1 MSADPTPPPSGMT
14 RAAIAAPNALAAQAG
29 IDVVAMGGTAVD
41 AAIAAHAVTYV
52 TEPGI
57 VSALGG
63 AYVNVWP
70 VDGEP
75 QVIDGNCEMPGRSAA
90 PERFGRGLR
99 DIHLEYGGGISIGA
113 GSGSAATPGSFAAYE
128 LAHER
133 FGRASWQDI
142 LAPAI
147 SAGREGFVLGQAA
160 GHYLQLVGNGLY
172 GFDPQTRAQHFRD
185 DRPVGPGTRL
195 VNRDLANTFETVATE
210 GVSELYTGS
219 ISAAIA
225 AHMESTGG
233 LIGRDDLAAY
243 QPVCRPASRASVGD
257 WDVALNPPPSI
268 GGPVLTAM
276 LRLIAERGMDPAD
289 LVEIQALVLGY
300 RAEHLDRAT
309 DLRAAGAELLLALET
324 TGLASLPTSTDTAHV
339 SVVDSDGNACAVTT
353 SAGYSSGVTIPGTG
367 LILNNCLGEPEL
379 NRLGLHALPPGTRL
393 ASNMSPVTARNAAGT
408 TLAVGTPGADRITTA
423 LAQVL
428 GRHCLH
434 DVDLAAAI
442 EAPRLHVELT
452 ADRPRVHHEP
462 DDAFVAGIAR
472 IGATAVA
479 HEQLDMYFGG
489 VGAAYGTDAGELGA
503 AADPRRAAATAVS

>member
-1 MSADPTPPPSGMT
+1 MSECSARSGMT

-70 VDGEP
+70 ADGEP

-90 PERFGRGLR
+90 PGRFGGGLR
-99 DIHLEYGGGISIGA
+99 AIPLDYGGGITIGA
-113 GSGSAATPGSFAAYE
+113 GSGSAATPGSFAAYQ

-133 FGRASWQDI
+133 FGRASWRDI

-147 SAGREGFVLGQAA
+147 SAAREGFVLGQAA
-160 GHYLQLVGNGLY
+160 GHYLQLTGHGLWS
-172 GFDPQTRAQHFRD
+172 FDAETKAQHFD
-185 DRPVGPGTRL
+185 GADPAGPGTRMT
-195 VNRDLANTFETVATE
+195 NADLADTLELVAHE
-210 GVSELYTGS
+210 GISELYTGS
-219 ISAAIA
+219 IGHAIA
-225 AHMESTGG
+225 AHVTATGG

-243 QPVCRPASRASVGD
+243 RPVIRPASRAVIGE

-276 LRLIAERGMDPAD
+276 LRLIAERGMAAAT
-289 LVEIQALVLGY
+289 LVDIQEMVLGY

-309 DLRAAGAELLLALET
+309 DLRAAGTELLLALET
-324 TGLASLPTSTDTAHV
+324 TGLESLPTSKDTAHV
-339 SVVDSDGNACAVTT
+339 SVVDSDGNACAITT
-353 SAGYSSGVTIPGTG
+353 SAGYSSGVTVPGTG

-379 NRLGLHALPPGTRL
+379 NRLGLHALSPGTRL
-393 ASNMSPVTARNAAGT
+393 ASNMSPVTARSASGV
-408 TLAVGTPGADRITTA
+408 TLAIGTPGADRITTA
-423 LAQVL
+423 LAQVI
-428 GRHCLH
+428 GRHCLNGA
-434 DVDLAAAI
+434 DLAAAI
-442 EAPRLHVELT
+442 DAPRLHVELT
-452 ADRPRVHHEP
+452 ASGARAHYEP
-462 DDAFVAGIAR
+462 DDDLAAGVASAR
-472 IGATAVA
+472 VVAVE

-489 VGAAYGTDAGELGA
+489 VGAAYGTDSDELGA

>member
-1 MSADPTPPPSGMT
+1 MTITPPPPSGMT

-75 QVIDGNCEMPGRSAA
+75 QVIDGNCEMPGRGAA
-90 PERFGRGLR
+90 PERFGSGLR
-99 DIHLEYGGGISIGA
+99 AIHLDYGGGITINA

-133 FGRASWQDI
+133 FGRASWSDL

-147 SAGREGFVLGQAA
+147 SAARDGFVLGQAA
-160 GHYLQLVGNGLY
+160 GHYLQLTGRQLWS
-172 GFDPQTRAQHFRD
+172 FDEQTRAQHFD
-185 DRPVGPGTRL
+185 GDSPAGPGTRMTNL
-195 VNRDLANTFETVATE
+195 DLAATLEIVAAQ

-219 ISAAIA
+219 IGRAIA
-225 AHMESTGG
+225 AHMEATGG
-233 LIGRDDLAAY
+233 LIGHEDLAAY
-243 QPVCRPASRASVGD
+243 EPVCRPASRAVVGD

-289 LVEIQALVLGY
+289 LVEIQAMVLGY
-300 RAEHLDRAT
+300 RAEHLDRST

-324 TGLASLPTSTDTAHV
+324 TGLESLPTSTDTAHV
-339 SVVDSDGNACAVTT
+339 SVVDSDGNACAITT
-353 SAGYSSGVTIPGTG
+353 SAGYSSGVTVPGTG
-367 LILNNCLGEPEL
+367 LVLNNCLGEPEL

-393 ASNMSPVTARNAAGT
+393 ASNMSPVTARSASGV
-408 TLAVGTPGADRITTA
+408 TLAIGTPGADRITTA
-423 LAQVL
+423 LVQVI
-428 GRHCLH
+428 GRHCLQG
-434 DVDLAAAI
+434 VDLGAAI
-442 EAPRLHVELT
+442 DAARLHVELT
-452 ADRPRVHHEP
+452 GDRPRAHHEP
-462 DDAFVAGIAR
+462 DDALADGIAR
-472 IGATAVA
+472 AGATPVA

-489 VGAAYGTDAGELGA
+489 VGAAYGTDGGELGA